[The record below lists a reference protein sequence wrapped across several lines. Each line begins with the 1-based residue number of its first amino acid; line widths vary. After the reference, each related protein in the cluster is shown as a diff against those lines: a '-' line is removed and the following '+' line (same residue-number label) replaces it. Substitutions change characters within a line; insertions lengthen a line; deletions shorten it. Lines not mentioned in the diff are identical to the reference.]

1 MLGKLLKYEFK
12 ATSRIFIPL
21 LLLLVIL
28 TPITKIMVS
37 FIDKFK
43 GFAEIIPIL
52 TTASYGMLIIAICV
66 TAFIFMI
73 YRFYKNLLT
82 EEGYLMFTLP
92 VSVHS
97 LVLSKAIV
105 AFFWTIVS
113 YAASGLSFLVLI
125 YSAELKDKF
134 FYYYDMISKAAYAE
148 MKFELTNFIVWTC
161 VLMLISQIYII
172 FYAYCSIAI
181 GQLSRHKILGA
192 IAAAIVINITLQVVM
207 NAVLIPFT
215 ISIDETNIVSSLTNL
230 YLISAAMS
238 IAITAV
244 FYFITT
250 TVLQKKLNLN

>member
-28 TPITKIMVS
+28 TPITKIMIS
-37 FIDKFK
+37 LDIFK
-43 GFAEIIPIL
+43 GFAEIIPTL
-52 TTASYGMLIIAICV
+52 TIMSYTVLIIALCV

-97 LVLSKAIV
+97 IVLSKAIV
-105 AFFWTIVS
+105 AFFWTLAS

-148 MKFELTNFIVWTC
+148 MKFELTPFIVWTC
-161 VLMLISQIYII
+161 VLMLISQVYII

-230 YLISAAMS
+230 YLVSAAMS